1 MRARADRI
9 EELEDGSYEI
19 VDYKTGAIPSKKEV
33 NVGVSPQ
40 LPLEAAMIAH
50 GAFDHIPPGDVT
62 SLKYWK
68 LSGGD
73 PAGEIR
79 DAGDDPSALANQA
92 LSGLISLLDHYYD
105 PETTYV
111 VRPDP
116 EIAPRHSEFE
126 HLERLQEWSSAYD

>member
-33 NVGVSPQ
+33 NVGVSPR

-50 GAFDHIPPGDVT
+50 GAFDDVPPGDVT
-62 SLKYWK
+62 ALKYWK

-73 PAGEIR
+73 PAG
-79 DAGDDPSALANQA
+79 GN
-92 LSGLISLLDHYYD
+92 
-105 PETTYV
+105 
-111 VRPDP
+111 
-116 EIAPRHSEFE
+116 PRC
-126 HLERLQEWSSAYD
+126 R